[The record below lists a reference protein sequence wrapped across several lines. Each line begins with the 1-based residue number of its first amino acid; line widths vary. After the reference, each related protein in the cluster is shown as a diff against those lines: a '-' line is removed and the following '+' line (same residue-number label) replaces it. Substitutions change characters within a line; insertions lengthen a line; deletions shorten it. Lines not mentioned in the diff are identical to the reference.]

1 MKITSNILIIRYYL
15 TFFLFRS
22 ETVNFSSRHL
32 LTNPFHEIPSLLFS
46 YFWHQN
52 IKVLRSFSVRKD
64 TNKSVNMESNL
75 RSVDIVSVDFLYTRT
90 PQRRKKRE
98 KEEYRKQREDVDR
111 TFVVIFVRVWE
122 EIWIPYQ

>member
-1 MKITSNILIIRYYL
+1 
-15 TFFLFRS
+15 
-22 ETVNFSSRHL
+22 
-32 LTNPFHEIPSLLFS
+32 
-46 YFWHQN
+46 
-52 IKVLRSFSVRKD
+52 
-64 TNKSVNMESNL
+64 MESNL

-122 EIWIPYQ
+122 EI